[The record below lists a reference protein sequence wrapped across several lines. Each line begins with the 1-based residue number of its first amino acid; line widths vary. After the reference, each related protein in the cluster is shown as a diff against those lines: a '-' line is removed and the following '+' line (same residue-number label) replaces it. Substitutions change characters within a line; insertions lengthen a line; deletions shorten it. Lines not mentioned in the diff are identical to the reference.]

1 MSTKNSMRGA
11 AAIVGIGQTP
21 YYKRGTS
28 PDPEMKLALRAIVA
42 ACEDAGIEPSE
53 IDGFV
58 SYGSEQNSGQKLMP
72 ALGTKSLKFA
82 ALAWTHGGG
91 IPAAVGLGAQA
102 IHAGTCDVVVVYRAM
117 AEDSNQRLQVA
128 VTQGDTPAQFLA
140 NGIDMVLQRSAQR
153 SQRMIEKEGV
163 PRSTLEAIALVGY
176 HHAQNNPAAA
186 GYGQKMG
193 HEKYE
198 SSRYISEPFHL
209 FDCSRE
215 NDGAAAVILVSGERA
230 KRLKQKPAYL
240 LSCPMGAEAGTS
252 SGALEDNHE
261 PYTSVGMVDLAKRLW
276 SESGYKPEDVD
287 VAQIYENFTG
297 MAVASII
304 DHGFCTRQEAGEFIS
319 LENLKA
325 PTGGFPINTSGG
337 NIADGFIHGM
347 GLVLEAVRQLR
358 GTSPNQVPGAKL
370 SLMAGGP
377 GDSVTSTALFGSEET
392 L

>member
-1 MSTKNSMRGA
+1 MVKKWATKN
-11 AAIVGIGQTP
+11 
-21 YYKRGTS
+21 TS
-28 PDPEMKLALRAIVA
+28 PR
-42 ACEDAGIEPSE
+42 
-53 IDGFV
+53 
-58 SYGSEQNSGQKLMP
+58 
-72 ALGTKSLKFA
+72 
-82 ALAWTHGGG
+82 
-91 IPAAVGLGAQA
+91 
-102 IHAGTCDVVVVYRAM
+102 
-117 AEDSNQRLQVA
+117 
-128 VTQGDTPAQFLA
+128 
-140 NGIDMVLQRSAQR
+140 
-153 SQRMIEKEGV
+153 
-163 PRSTLEAIALVGY
+163 
-176 HHAQNNPAAA
+176 
-186 GYGQKMG
+186 
-193 HEKYE
+193 
-198 SSRYISEPFHL
+198 
-209 FDCSRE
+209 
-215 NDGAAAVILVSGERA
+215 VSGERA